1 MKKLLNIPLLSLLIL
16 IYFSKSVLA
25 AVPMLGM
32 THAANYAPMTSAASH
47 CVSESH
53 SEHNSEHNSSQHHSS
68 HSSHA
73 ENTTD
78 ISLHSASHDSTSN
91 SVHCDAK
98 CQCCIGSCGTVAL
111 LAANLAKQTIK
122 PHFSIAEFDL
132 QLLPQ
137 HPSSLFK
144 PPIFS

>member
-32 THAANYAPMTSAASH
+32 THAASYAPMTSAANH
-47 CVSESH
+47 CVSENH
-53 SEHNSEHNSSQHHSS
+53 SEHNSAQHHSS
-68 HSSHA
+68 HSSHV
-73 ENTTD
+73 ENTTY
-78 ISLHSASHDSTSN
+78 IGLHSASHDSTRN

-98 CQCCIGSCGTVAL
+98 CQCCIGSCSTLAL
-111 LAANLAKQTIK
+111 LATNLAKQAIK
-122 PHFSIAEFDL
+122 PHFSVAEFDL

>member
-53 SEHNSEHNSSQHHSS
+53 NEHNSEHNSSQHHSS

>member
-32 THAANYAPMTSAASH
+32 THAASYAPMTSAANH
-47 CVSESH
+47 CVSENH
-53 SEHNSEHNSSQHHSS
+53 SEHNSAQHHSS
-68 HSSHA
+68 HSSHV
-73 ENTTD
+73 ENTTY
-78 ISLHSASHDSTSN
+78 IGLHSASHDSTSN

-98 CQCCIGSCGTVAL
+98 CQCCIGSCSTLAL
-111 LAANLAKQTIK
+111 LATNLAKQAIK
-122 PHFSIAEFDL
+122 PHFSVAEFDL

>member
-1 MKKLLNIPLLSLLIL
+1 MKKLLNIPLLNLLIL

-32 THAANYAPMTSAASH
+32 THAASYAPMTSAASH
-47 CVSESH
+47 CVSENH
-53 SEHNSEHNSSQHHSS
+53 SEHNSSHHHSS

-78 ISLHSASHDSTSN
+78 IGLHSASHDSTSN

-98 CQCCIGSCGTVAL
+98 CQCCIGSCSTLAL

-122 PHFSIAEFDL
+122 PYFSVAEFDL

>member
-32 THAANYAPMTSAASH
+32 THAASYAPMTSAANH
-47 CVSESH
+47 CVSENH
-53 SEHNSEHNSSQHHSS
+53 SEHNSAQHHSS

-73 ENTTD
+73 ENTTY
-78 ISLHSASHDSTSN
+78 IGLHSASHDLTSN

-98 CQCCIGSCGTVAL
+98 CQCCIGSCSTLAL
-111 LAANLAKQTIK
+111 LATNLAKQAIK
-122 PHFSIAEFDL
+122 PHFSVAEFDL

>member
-47 CVSESH
+47 CVSENH
-53 SEHNSEHNSSQHHSS
+53 SEHNSAQLHSS

-73 ENTTD
+73 ENNTD
-78 ISLHSASHDSTSN
+78 IGLHSAFHDSTSN

-98 CQCCIGSCGTVAL
+98 CQCCIGSCGTLAL
-111 LAANLAKQTIK
+111 LAANLAKQAIK
-122 PHFSIAEFDL
+122 PHFSVAEFDL